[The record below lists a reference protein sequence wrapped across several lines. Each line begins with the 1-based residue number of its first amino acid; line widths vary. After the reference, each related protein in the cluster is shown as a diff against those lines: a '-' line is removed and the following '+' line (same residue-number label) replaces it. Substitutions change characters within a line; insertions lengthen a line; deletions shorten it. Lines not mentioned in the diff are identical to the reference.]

1 MEGLIIALILI
12 PIFAMINSSQDKAET
27 ERIQG
32 MSDSQL
38 ENRLVELCNIALTE
52 NPKRF
57 PGNPQRVR
65 DRADKKWQAAVKE
78 SKKIAAELKNR
89 TGVDY
94 KDASTVC
101 AEWYIAGI
109 QNGTIEIS
117 KPSAKNASVVKRA
130 IVGGVIASPAGAV
143 VGAVSAADQNSRNR

>member
-1 MEGLIIALILI
+1 MEGLVIALILI
-12 PIFAMINSSQDKAET
+12 PIIALISSSQDKAET

-65 DRADKKWQAAVKE
+65 DRADKKWQAANNE
-78 SKKIAAELKNR
+78 SKKIVAELKKR

-109 QNGTIEIS
+109 QNGTIAIS
-117 KPSAKNASVVKRA
+117 KPGAKNASVVKRA
-130 IVGGVIASPAGAV
+130 IVGGVIAGPAGAV
-143 VGAVSAADQNSRNR
+143 VGAISAADQNSRSR

>member
-1 MEGLIIALILI
+1 
-12 PIFAMINSSQDKAET
+12 MINSSQDKAET

-130 IVGGVIASPAGAV
+130 IVGGVIAGPAGAV

>member
-130 IVGGVIASPAGAV
+130 IVGGVIAGPAGAV